1 MDISIYKNKLLNEGF
16 LNIKLDELYPD
27 LVDTIQIFNNK
38 EEYIQRLSNI
48 QFDSIIFSDI
58 TYEYIKSLYCSNSD
72 LINEERINIKEIEG
86 NSHKKFTFKLKLKNP
101 NYKFLYDLNNQLK
114 KISSQV
120 FQSWIDTSIY
130 PSELEY
136 SIFYNL
142 MNKIYLDFYGM
153 HIKFGDVHPTFTC
166 FQDGDFILSHKDA
179 DDTENR
185 CVVLLYLNSDY
196 EDGLGGELIIQNK
209 EVVKPEFGRIAI
221 LDFTNNNV
229 IHEVTPVQGN
239 FKRCALISFN

>member
-120 FQSWIDTSIY
+120 FQSWID
-130 PSELEY
+130 
-136 SIFYNL
+136 N
-142 MNKIYLDFYGM
+142 
-153 HIKFGDVHPTFTC
+153 IKFGDVHPTFTC

>member
-86 NSHKKFTFKLKLKNP
+86 NSSFLTKRNKF
-101 NYKFLYDLNNQLK
+101 Q
-114 KISSQV
+114 
-120 FQSWIDTSIY
+120 
-130 PSELEY
+130 
-136 SIFYNL
+136 
-142 MNKIYLDFYGM
+142 
-153 HIKFGDVHPTFTC
+153 
-166 FQDGDFILSHKDA
+166 
-179 DDTENR
+179 R
-185 CVVLLYLNSDY
+185 CYFH
-196 EDGLGGELIIQNK
+196 LIMRKAK
-209 EVVKPEFGRIAI
+209 EV
-221 LDFTNNNV
+221 
-229 IHEVTPVQGN
+229 HQ
-239 FKRCALISFN
+239 